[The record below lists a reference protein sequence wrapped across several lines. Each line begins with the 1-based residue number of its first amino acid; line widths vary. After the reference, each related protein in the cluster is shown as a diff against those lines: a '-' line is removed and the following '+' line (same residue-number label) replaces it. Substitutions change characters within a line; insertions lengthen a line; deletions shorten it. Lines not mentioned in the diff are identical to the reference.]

1 MSSWKSFGVD
11 QIAWSQFVF
20 DTLQFWRWIPKL
32 EIILLIY
39 TLAKFQKK
47 TVLLS
52 LIINLIIICAL
63 LWAIYAP
70 ALMIN

>member
-11 QIAWSQFVF
+11 QIVWSQFVF

-63 LWAIYAP
+63 L
-70 ALMIN
+70 